1 MNGKP
6 QAGGHVRGPCK
17 RSISRRK
24 DLLPSLPIC
33 VLSPHNA
40 SLLFTFSRA
49 VLRAVPQLTERL
61 VEASN
66 QCTHL
71 ILFTFITAKLRE
83 NRGKEQTNM
92 TIPTKRQTQEERNGE
107 CQP

>member
-1 MNGKP
+1 MSLQSFPTFLENHKL
-6 QAGGHVRGPCK
+6 AVMLR
-17 RSISRRK
+17 
-24 DLLPSLPIC
+24 LPVG

-40 SLLFTFSRA
+40 ALLFTFSRA

-83 NRGKEQTNM
+83 NRGDPK
-92 TIPTKRQTQEERNGE
+92 
-107 CQP
+107 